1 MSGKIKLNS
10 ASGGGSVSIQAPSSE
25 SNNRTLTL
33 PSDADGTIVS
43 KDASNNVAEV
53 ASINGGSI
61 GTNNLVTNG
70 NMAVSQRGTSSTSV
84 GILVDG
90 FNVNFSG
97 TDEAVT
103 HAQVDVN
110 SSDSGDNPFAKGI
123 TKALKL
129 TNGNQTSGAG
139 AADRVRFLT
148 VLEARDVRNSGW
160 NYTSTSSFVTL
171 SFYVKSS
178 VSQNF
183 YLRLTS
189 ADGTGQSYVMETGT
203 LTANT
208 WTRVTKT
215 IPGNSNLQFDDNSA
229 HGLYIVIVPFRGTDN
244 TGTRPLNAWAAFD
257 AANMYPDMASTW
269 YTTNDATFE
278 VTGVQLEVG
287 STASAFVHETFAD
300 TLRKCQRYLFIL
312 DLGTD
317 SNAISIMLHRRNYS
331 NGIPYGYLQFMVPMR
346 DNPSMTKEGTSY
358 TGTGYQTSITLSKS
372 VTTGVSFY
380 GSNTTNSGET
390 SFHRV
395 DTAGGSSLK
404 YLFSAEL

>member
-1 MSGKIKLNS
+1 MSTLRVDAIRHNS
-10 ASGGGSVSIQAPSSE
+10 ATSDAITTASDGTCTAKLTSVGGSQLSHRNIF
-25 SNNRTLTL
+25 
-33 PSDADGTIVS
+33 
-43 KDASNNVAEV
+43 
-53 ASINGGSI
+53 INGAM
-61 GTNNLVTNG
+61 LV
-70 NMAVSQRGTSSTSV
+70 AQYGTSSTTNGYGSV
-84 GILVDG
+84 DRFYVGYNAVQEAPTHSQADISAGTTPYTLG
-90 FNVNFSG
+90 FRKS
-97 TDEAVT
+97 
-103 HAQVDVN
+103 
-110 SSDSGDNPFAKGI
+110 
-123 TKALKL
+123 LKI